1 MRLLMPMARL
11 FSFGDK
17 ELLSRADGKLNP
29 VPCFGFITLNVLPF
43 NLASVARL
51 RLFIKTVL
59 FVVLSLDERGIYV
72 AS

>member
-1 MRLLMPMARL
+1 MRLLIPMARL

-17 ELLSRADGKLNP
+17 EFLSRADGKVNP
-29 VPCFGFITLNVLPF
+29 FPCFGFIMLKVLPF

-59 FVVLSLDERGIYV
+59 FVELSLEESGIYV